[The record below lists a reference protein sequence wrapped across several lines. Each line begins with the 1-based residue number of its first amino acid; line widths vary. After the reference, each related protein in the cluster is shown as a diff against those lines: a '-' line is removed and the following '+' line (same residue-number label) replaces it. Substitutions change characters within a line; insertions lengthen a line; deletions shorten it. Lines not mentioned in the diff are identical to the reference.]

1 MRSLAELEASR
12 ALRAF
17 LALEWHELERLLRAP
32 IPTRTATG
40 DEVTEGERAAA
51 DGGTAATDGAAAGG
65 EGAAATAGE
74 GAAAAEGEEAAA
86 DDLSLP
92 LRLLQTLLH
101 HVMGCPLLRSVVRD
115 APPSPYNPHA
125 SPQPLAPGSSPHS
138 LL

>member
-1 MRSLAELEASR
+1 MQVRSLAELEASR

-40 DEVTEGERAAA
+40 DEVTAGERAAA
-51 DGGTAATDGAAAGG
+51 DGGTAATDGAAA
-65 EGAAATAGE
+65 EGE

-101 HVMGCPLLRSVVRD
+101 HVMSCPLLRSVVRD
-115 APPSPYNPHA
+115 APPSPFSPNS
-125 SPQPLAPGSSPHS
+125 SPQPLAPGSSAHS
-138 LL
+138 

>member
-40 DEVTEGERAAA
+40 DKVTAGERAAA
-51 DGGTAATDGAAAGG
+51 DGGTAATDGAAAEG

-101 HVMGCPLLRSVVRD
+101 HVMSCPLLRSVVRD
-115 APPSPYNPHA
+115 APHSPYNPHA
-125 SPQPLAPGSSPHS
+125 SP
-138 LL
+138 

>member
-40 DEVTEGERAAA
+40 DEVTAGERAAA
-51 DGGTAATDGAAAGG
+51 DGGTAATDG
-65 EGAAATAGE
+65 
-74 GAAAAEGEEAAA
+74 AAAEGEEAAA

-101 HVMGCPLLRSVVRD
+101 HVMSCPLLRSVVRD
-115 APPSPYNPHA
+115 APHSPYNPH
-125 SPQPLAPGSSPHS
+125 SSP
-138 LL
+138 

>member
-40 DEVTEGERAAA
+40 DEVTAGERAAA
-51 DGGTAATDGAAAGG
+51 DGGTAATDGAAAEG
-65 EGAAATAGE
+65 EE
-74 GAAAAEGEEAAA
+74 AAAAEGEEAAAA

-101 HVMGCPLLRSVVRD
+101 HVMSCPLLRSVVRD
-115 APPSPYNPHA
+115 APPSPYNPNS
-125 SPQPLAPGSSPHS
+125 SPRPLAPGSSAHS
-138 LL
+138 

>member
-1 MRSLAELEASR
+1 MQVRSLAELEASR

-17 LALEWHELERLLRAP
+17 LALEWHELKRLLRAP

-40 DEVTEGERAAA
+40 DAVTAGERAAA
-51 DGGTAATDGAAAGG
+51 DGGTAATDGAAA
-65 EGAAATAGE
+65 EGE

-101 HVMGCPLLRSVVRD
+101 HVMSCPLLRSVVRD
-115 APPSPYNPHA
+115 APHSPYNPH
-125 SPQPLAPGSSPHS
+125 SSP
-138 LL
+138 